1 MIIKEANEMLGP
13 KRWLEKYVKIN
24 VDSYELRDRMTMS
37 GSNVEDIRNLSKHF
51 EGVVIGKVEKIEP
64 HENADKLVVVTVNIG
79 KKDLQI
85 VTGAK
90 NFKEHD
96 FVPVALEGAKL
107 AGDVIIEKGELRG
120 KISEGMM
127 CSHDELG
134 IAKNLIPE
142 KMRDGLWILEGEYVP
157 GTPFEEALDL
167 ADDILEFEITPNRPD
182 CLNMIGLAREVSATL
197 KNELHYPEI
206 KLIESEDK
214 AEDHVSIK
222 IEDPQGCPR
231 YVARV
236 LKNIK
241 VKPSPDWLQI
251 LLMKAGIRPINNIV
265 DATNYVMLEYG
276 QPLHAFDL
284 GKIESKEIVVKKAPA
299 HESFTTLDG
308 EERKLHDQITMI
320 TDGNKPL
327 AIAGVMGGL
336 DSEVDENTTEV
347 LLESANFN
355 ADLIRETSKFLGLR
369 TEASSRYEKG
379 VDKEIA
385 LTAINRVS
393 QLIQMLSECEVLAG
407 AIDLYPNPY
416 QEKPTELRITKIND
430 LLGTKLPSEEIS
442 KILQSLEINII
453 KKGDLI
459 EATPPSFRRDLVKE
473 VDYVEEVARIFGYD
487 QIPSTMPEATITV
500 GGINTST
507 KVENTLKTALKAQGL
522 YEVLTYSFVSPT
534 SISKINLPDDSLLQ
548 DTIQLKNPLGEETSA
563 MRTTLMPSML
573 EVLAKNYKKGN
584 AKMKAFEIGR
594 TFWRN
599 LEERMPLEKSKLV
612 LGMYGIEEDFYS
624 IKGNIEEMLKNL
636 RINNVKFVKESY
648 HPTYHPGRCANI
660 YSQGKLLGTF
670 GEVHPI
676 VRDNYGIEERCFL
689 GELDFEE
696 IKAQGSLENKYKPL
710 PKYPSIL
717 RDIAIVVPDEVE
729 IASIEEVIEPYL
741 EDILESY
748 ELFDV
753 YQGDQIQEG
762 SKSIA
767 YALVYRDFN
776 KTLKEKEVNKVHNQ
790 LLKELEEK
798 VGASLR

>member
-1 MIIKEANEMLGP
+1 MLGP

-24 VDSYELRDRMTMS
+24 LDSYELRDRMTMS

-51 EGVVIGKVEKIEP
+51 EGVVVGKVEKIKP

-142 KMRDGLWILEGEYVP
+142 KMRDGLWILEGEYLP

-197 KNELHYPEI
+197 KNELHYPET

-214 AEDHVSIK
+214 VKDHVSIK

-241 VKPSPDWLQI
+241 VKPSPDWLQV

-284 GKIESKEIVVKKAPA
+284 DKIESKEIVVKKATA
-299 HESFTTLDG
+299 NESFTTLDG
-308 EERKLHDQITMI
+308 VDRKLHDQITMI

-393 QLIQMLSECEVLAG
+393 QLIQMLSGCEVLAG

-430 LLGTKLPSEEIS
+430 LLGTKLPLEEIS

-453 KKGDLI
+453 KKGDII

-507 KVENTLKTALKAQGL
+507 KVENILKTALKAQGL

-534 SISKINLPDDSLLQ
+534 SISKINLPEDSLLQ
-548 DTIQLKNPLGEETSA
+548 DAIQLKNPLGEETSA

-573 EVLAKNYKKGN
+573 DVLAKNYKKGN

-594 TFWRN
+594 TFWKN

-612 LGMYGIEEDFYS
+612 LGMYGIGEDFYS

-636 RINNVKFVKESY
+636 KINKVKYVKEPY

-660 YSQGKLLGTF
+660 YSKGKLLGTF

-676 VRDNYGIEERCFL
+676 VRENYGIEERCFL

-717 RDIAIVVPDEVE
+717 RDIAIVVPDKVE